1 MASGG
6 LTHQTEDSEAPDLH
20 GLQVRPGACRPLAVE
35 VVMTLAWLVMAVV
48 AQPTC
53 AQPVLAP
60 GQEQA
65 IDRMVTPAKL
75 PAGVVAGDT
84 QVLRDRVRA
93 HFQAGSVR
101 LDYELTP
108 HAAAPVT
115 APRTARFALQ
125 RVAPCANPA
134 ARCEVDTKLLAEVDK
149 ALLDAVVV
157 GEDAVQWTCP
167 QETAAGGLGATL
179 RAIDAALGVA
189 NTDAANT
196 TLDAALKARP
206 WREEPPA
213 TRADLAL
220 LLQRMGRAA
229 LAAQVLDELLA
240 GPPPATEDQ
249 VMRERWAAALALRGR
264 KPEAAQT
271 LAGCAACS
279 PVPLA
284 DALELAGD
292 VSGAAGVLDAALK
305 PGAPVGLYRARIG
318 LASRSNDAA
327 AEVRTAEAALKVYPD
342 DQDLRESLASALFR
356 ARRHGEAIA
365 ALEAVLQREPKRPHV
380 LGRIAGIFNDMGGAN
395 GGQPMPGWGEL
406 RESMRQRAARSQTDA
421 VAQFLQAVNEFYET
435 KFDAA
440 LARLRTLEP
449 LAPAEGRIYIYQAM
463 AHLWLGR
470 DAEAEK
476 LVHKAME
483 TNPHDPDVYYCLSQV
498 VRKRD
503 IPAAI
508 TALDRYVA
516 LSSAPG
522 ALEFPKKTERV
533 RQELT
538 ILRAGKLPPL
548 WDKPGHF
555 ADDATKPMPDRPT
568 AWPRQLAVALAVLV
582 AVVAGFGWR
591 RRKRS

>member
-1 MASGG
+1 
-6 LTHQTEDSEAPDLH
+6 
-20 GLQVRPGACRPLAVE
+20 
-35 VVMTLAWLVMAVV
+35 MTLAWLVMTVV

-53 AQPVLAP
+53 AQPVLAS

-75 PAGVVAGDT
+75 PAGVVVGDT

-101 LDYELTP
+101 LDYELTS
-108 HAAAPVT
+108 HAAATAT
-115 APRTARFALQ
+115 APRTAKFALQ

-134 ARCEVDTKLLAEVDK
+134 ARCELDVPLLAAVDK

-167 QETAAGGLGATL
+167 QEATAGGLGATL
-179 RAIDAALGVA
+179 RAVDAALGVA
-189 NTDAANT
+189 NIAEANAK
-196 TLDAALKARP
+196 LDAALKARP

-213 TRADLAL
+213 TRADLAV
-220 LLQRMGRAA
+220 LLQRMGREP
-229 LAAQVLDELLA
+229 LARQVLDELLA
-240 GPPPATEDQ
+240 GPSPGADDQ
-249 VMRERWAAALALRGR
+249 ALRERWAAALALRGR
-264 KPEAAQT
+264 KPEAMQAM
-271 LAGCAACS
+271 ADCAACS

-292 VSGAAGVLDAALK
+292 TTGAAAVLDAGLK
-305 PGAPVGLYRARIG
+305 PGSPVGLYRARIG

-327 AEVRTAEAALKVYPD
+327 AEVRTAEAALKAYPD
-342 DQDLRESLASALFR
+342 DLDLRESLASALFR

-365 ALEAVLQREPKRPHV
+365 ALEAVLQREPKRPHI

-395 GGQPMPGWGEL
+395 GGQSMPGWVEL

-449 LAPAEGRIYIYQAM
+449 LAPAEGRIYIYEAM

-533 RQELT
+533 RQELA

-568 AWPRQLAVALAVLV
+568 AWHRQLAVGLVVLAALAGGLV
-582 AVVAGFGWR
+582 WW
-591 RRKRS
+591 RRKRA